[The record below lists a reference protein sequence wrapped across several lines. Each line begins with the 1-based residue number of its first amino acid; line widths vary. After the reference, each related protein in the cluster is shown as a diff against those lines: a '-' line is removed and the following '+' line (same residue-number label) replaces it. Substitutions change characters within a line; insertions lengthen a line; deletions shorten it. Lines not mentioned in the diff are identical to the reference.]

1 MSQSAVPRRLE
12 RPLLDRPGR
21 ILAGILG
28 LLLLGAFAPT
38 LVELAGVWFR
48 WPEYGHGLLM
58 PPVAGWLVWTNRKR
72 LLGLRQRR
80 DLLDAALRV
89 AAAVALVPVVA
100 ILLFGEAKLWWG
112 LKPFAFVA
120 AVTAAVTVLWGARGL
135 FQLKAPLLVLLLM
148 CPLPYRLHTD
158 LTLPLKRHATVLATG
173 LLDLSGLDATL
184 EGNLI
189 HIPQVESLWI
199 ADACSGIRSLIS
211 LVSVAILACILWRR
225 HWLTRALV
233 VLSCL
238 PIAVLVNGM
247 RIWLTGMLSYHVSP
261 AAAQGFFHVFE
272 GFLLFGCAALI
283 LWGWARLLDALL
295 PLPRPADSA
304 PPIRRMRRE
313 YPRAWRGAT
322 LGARGLVVLLLAT
335 GLLGVYLIRARLG
348 DLPSREEGA
357 AGLAASLSRLPLE
370 VGEGAYRGEPVRF
383 EEKVIEASGADAYV
397 SAMYS
402 DGEGR
407 SYQVYVGAS
416 LGNDENFHAP
426 NVCMPAAGWEAL
438 ENDTVDY
445 GGDEQDPGARM
456 RRMLLQRG
464 NEKMLVF
471 YWFQTG
477 GHRAGTEWG
486 VRLRR
491 LRDIFGDLFGGAPL
505 APTQICTIYIPLVGG
520 APETE
525 EAARRFLRA
534 IGSHLQRITTPG
546 VVHG

>member
-1 MSQSAVPRRLE
+1 MSHAAIPAHGERL
-12 RPLLDRPGR
+12 LLDRPAL
-21 ILAGILG
+21 ILGAILG
-28 LLLLGAFAPT
+28 LLVLGAFAPT
-38 LVELAGVWFR
+38 LGELAAVWFR

-58 PPVAGWLVWTNRKR
+58 PPVAAWLIWTRRKR
-72 LLGLRQRR
+72 LSALRQRC
-80 DLLDAALRV
+80 DAADASLRI
-89 AAAVALVPVVA
+89 AAAVALAPVVA

-120 AVTAAVTVLWGARGL
+120 AVTAGVTVLWGVRGL
-135 FQLKAPLLVLLLM
+135 LEFKAPLLVLLLM
-148 CPLPYRLHTD
+148 CPLPYRLHTE

-211 LVSVAILACILWRR
+211 LVSVAILACILWHR
-225 HWLTRALV
+225 HWIVRLLV
-233 VLSCL
+233 IASCV
-238 PIAVLVNGM
+238 PIAVLVNGL

-261 AAAQGFFHVFE
+261 DAAQGFFHVFE

-283 LWGWARLLDALL
+283 LWGWALLLDRLL
-295 PLPRPADSA
+295 PLARPGAGIPSPAAA
-304 PPIRRMRRE
+304 PGLASRLSRCA
-313 YPRAWRGAT
+313 RAA
-322 LGARGLVVLLLAT
+322 AAGLVLTLLAG
-335 GLLGVYLIRARLG
+335 GLLGVHLIRARLG
-348 DLPSREEGA
+348 EETSREEGVA
-357 AGLAASLSRLPLE
+357 RLTASLSQLPLE
-370 VGEGAYRGEPVRF
+370 VDRGTYRGEPVRF
-383 EEKVIEASGADAYV
+383 DEKVIEGSGADAYV
-397 SAMYS
+397 SATYA
-402 DGEGR
+402 DAAGR

-438 ENDTVDY
+438 ENETVAYEGEAADSV
-445 GGDEQDPGARM
+445 ERM

-477 GHRAGTEWG
+477 GHRAGTEWA

-491 LRDIFGDLFGGAPL
+491 LRDIFADLFGGAPL
-505 APTQICTIYIPLVGG
+505 APTQICTVYVPVVGG
-520 APETE
+520 AAATE

-534 IGSHLQRITTPG
+534 ISTHLHGITTSG
-546 VVHG
+546 EAHG